1 MSPAPDQLPKKDVLD
16 AFAVEQDPG
25 RETLERYLR
34 AYPQFA
40 AELIDLSRELARH
53 IPEDAS
59 PLSSSDQSMIDAAWR
74 RHVEAASAAD
84 PVARLSTAELRDV
97 AKRLGVPRQVL
108 TAFRE
113 RRVILSTVPR
123 RFLIRFAEAVSS
135 SVETL
140 SEALSLTT
148 PTAVARS
155 YKAESKPGAEEPVTF
170 ERVLRDAGVDNETRA
185 QLLSESD

>member
-1 MSPAPDQLPKKDVLD
+1 MSPAPDQPPKEDVLD
-16 AFAVEQDPG
+16 AFAVEQNPD

-59 PLSSSDQSMIDAAWR
+59 PLSSSDRSMIDAAWT

-84 PVARLSTAELRDV
+84 PVARLSTAELRNV

-113 RRVILSTVPR
+113 GRVILSTVPR
-123 RFLIRFAEAVSS
+123 RFLVRFAEAVNS

-140 SEALSLTT
+140 TKALSSAT
-148 PTAVARS
+148 PAAAARS
-155 YKAESKPGAEEPVTF
+155 YKADSRPGAEEPVSF
-170 ERVLRDAGVDNETRA
+170 ERVLREAGVDDEKRA
-185 QLLSESD
+185 QLLSEGD

>member
-1 MSPAPDQLPKKDVLD
+1 MSSAPDHPPKEDVLD
-16 AFAVEQDPG
+16 AFAVEQNPG

-59 PLSSSDQSMIDAAWR
+59 PLSSSDRSMIDAAWT

-84 PVARLSTAELRDV
+84 PVARLSTAGLRNV

-113 RRVILSTVPR
+113 GRVILSTVPR
-123 RFLIRFAEAVSS
+123 PFLVRFAEAVSS
-135 SVETL
+135 SVEVLTD
-140 SEALSLTT
+140 ALSS
-148 PTAVARS
+148 PPAAAARS
-155 YKAESKPGAEEPVTF
+155 YKADSKPGAEEPVSF
-170 ERVLRDAGVDNETRA
+170 ERVLRDAGVDDRKRA
-185 QLLSESD
+185 QLLSEGD